1 MNKPLGHQLVIM
13 AAFELYYTMS
23 SGSGSQHPHKH
34 AIYKNSSL
42 IDSLS
47 SPSYTSSFKDGHVA
61 VQAGDVIRSWFSPY
75 GEWDPDDEWGVHNDE
90 CWQCEGPYWEICDDA
105 DWQNQ
110 TCPDPQCQWRYD
122 PTWEMSW
129 CFRYIDRGFTYMPPM
144 SLGLSL

>member
-1 MNKPLGHQLVIM
+1 MNEPAINITEGAVLEG
-13 AAFELYYTMS
+13 
-23 SGSGSQHPHKH
+23 PHWTEPVRVLSAKVRASRVEVH
-34 AIYKNSSL
+34 AIGVHTRQHSAKL
-42 IDSLS
+42 IPL
-47 SPSYTSSFKDGHVA
+47 
-61 VQAGDVIRSWFSPY
+61 SPY